1 MHLALS
7 NKVNFQL
14 MYRYDNFVLMC
25 ISVGYS
31 LYVFFQA
38 VVFMHCETQCLWIL
52 LVNGCLLLLGKW
64 VNEMTTDKQYCVYF
78 TEVQDIEDHCVD
90 DSQDDESS
98 PADGQLCHLVNVIVT
113 NLISITSS

>member
-1 MHLALS
+1 
-7 NKVNFQL
+7 
-14 MYRYDNFVLMC
+14 
-25 ISVGYS
+25 
-31 LYVFFQA
+31 
-38 VVFMHCETQCLWIL
+38 
-52 LVNGCLLLLGKW
+52 
-64 VNEMTTDKQYCVYF
+64 MTTDKQYCVYF